1 MVKHLFALL
10 VVLAF
15 AAPAFAQ
22 DVPQFELGFGYGNY
36 AMKGLEAGFPKFS
49 DRHHGFTTH
58 QTINL
63 NSTFA
68 IENYLGMY
76 GFGTDPNYGK
86 TELISELIGGRVS
99 YRNLGPALYGSASIG
114 GGFLRFTQVG
124 LGQSAFGVKYGGGI
138 DIPFKDFF
146 AVKIDVSR
154 MSYHFFDQWSS
165 GMNISTGIVIK
176 IGE

>member
-1 MVKHLFALL
+1 MVIYLFVLL
-10 VVLAF
+10 VVMAF

-22 DVPQFELGFGYGNY
+22 DVPQFELGFGYGNV
-36 AMKGLEAGFPKFS
+36 ALKGLEEGFPKFS
-49 DRHHGFTTH
+49 DRHSGFTTH

-68 IENYLGMY
+68 IENYLGLY
-76 GFGTDPNYGK
+76 GLGRDPNFGK
-86 TELISELIGGRVS
+86 AELIAEHIGGRVS
-99 YRNLGPALYGSASIG
+99 YRNLGPAFYGSASIG
-114 GGFLRFTQVG
+114 GGFLRFPDYG
-124 LGQSAFGVKYGGGI
+124 AGQSSFGVKLGGGV

-154 MSYHFFDQWSS
+154 VSYHFFDQWSS
-165 GMNISTGIVIK
+165 GLNLSTGIVIK